1 MTREEIKKNFEYR
14 AWKKEIMDEF
24 PIIKNINLDTN
35 LENDW
40 ENYDSVFFTEADLS
54 LSKIQEMFPNWQLKS
69 YVKYLMENEGEIF
82 KIFTLHEV
90 FDTDDDS
97 SINNFE
103 KGLSEN
109 TWEFHR
115 DLSKR
120 TEVPPSMKLKKIP
133 AITKF
138 RLVE

>member
-1 MTREEIKKNFEYR
+1 MTREEIKRNFEFR
-14 AWKKEIMDEF
+14 AWKREIMSDF
-24 PIIKNINLDTN
+24 PIITDIYLNEDF
-35 LENDW
+35 EEDW
-40 ENYDSVFFTEADLS
+40 DNYSSTFFTTADIS
-54 LSKIQEMFPNWQLKS
+54 LSKIKNMYPDWELKNF
-69 YVKYLMENEGEIF
+69 VKYLMENEGEIF

-90 FDTDDDS
+90 FDTDDVA
-97 SINNFE
+97 SINDFE

>member
-24 PIIKNINLDTN
+24 PIIKNIDLDTN

-82 KIFTLHEV
+82 KVFTLHEV

-97 SINNFE
+97 TINNFE
-103 KGLSEN
+103 KGLDKV
-109 TWEFHR
+109 TWDFR
-115 DLSKR
+115 QDLRKR
-120 TEVPPSMKLKKIP
+120 KEIPKSMKLPKIP
-133 AITKF
+133 SISRF

>member
-1 MTREEIKKNFEYR
+1 MTREEIKRNFEFR
-14 AWKKEIMDEF
+14 AWKKEIMSDF
-24 PIIKNINLDTN
+24 PIITDIYVD
-35 LENDW
+35 EDFEEDW
-40 ENYDSVFFTEADLS
+40 NKYTSTFFTNADIS
-54 LSKIQEMFPNWQLKS
+54 LSKIKNMYPNWELKNF
-69 YVKYLMENEGEIF
+69 VEYLMDNEGEIF

-90 FDTDDDS
+90 FDTDDEA

-120 TEVPPSMKLKKIP
+120 TEVPPFMKLKKIP
-133 AITKF
+133 SISKF